1 MSLSSHQNVTCSRY
15 DTAEKGLH
23 RAKGDMTI
31 TSILLFQVLNM
42 QKFRIW
48 DAFRPLFEIK

>member
-15 DTAEKGLH
+15 DTAEKELH

>member
-15 DTAEKGLH
+15 DTAEKELH

-42 QKFRIW
+42 QNSEYGMLLDPFSK
-48 DAFRPLFEIK
+48 